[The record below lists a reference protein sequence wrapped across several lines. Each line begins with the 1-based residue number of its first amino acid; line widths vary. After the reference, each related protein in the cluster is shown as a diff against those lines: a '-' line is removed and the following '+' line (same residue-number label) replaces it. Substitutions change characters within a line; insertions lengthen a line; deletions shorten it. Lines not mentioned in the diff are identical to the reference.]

1 MSCASAE
8 SSETMSLCHPKTV
21 YAYMKES
28 LNKQKWSWEQRVQ
41 LKGSPDPWSHEIL
54 FIFAHWLVGEYWILP
69 LTRGFSLKGRK
80 HGSEQPEAEGE
91 MGPTCPCSSVTAL
104 TVGLF
109 HYKKRVVTITF
120 YILFPKYFNR
130 KQYFSSQFDEK
141 QTKKSCKTYTHEV
154 YCLSTEWI
162 DASVCCFE
170 HILRCRVGNV
180 NYSFSIVDCML
191 ESPAWYRL

>member
-41 LKGSPDPWSHEIL
+41 LKGFPDPWSHEIP
-54 FIFAHWLVGEYWILP
+54 FIFAHWLIVGEHWILP
-69 LTRGFSLKGRK
+69 LTRAFSLKGRK

-91 MGPTCPCSSVTAL
+91 MGPTCPSSSVTAL
-104 TVGLF
+104 TIGLF

-141 QTKKSCKTYTHEV
+141 QTKKNPVRPT
-154 YCLSTEWI
+154 LM
-162 DASVCCFE
+162 
-170 HILRCRVGNV
+170 R
-180 NYSFSIVDCML
+180 SIVCL
-191 ESPAWYRL
+191 LSE